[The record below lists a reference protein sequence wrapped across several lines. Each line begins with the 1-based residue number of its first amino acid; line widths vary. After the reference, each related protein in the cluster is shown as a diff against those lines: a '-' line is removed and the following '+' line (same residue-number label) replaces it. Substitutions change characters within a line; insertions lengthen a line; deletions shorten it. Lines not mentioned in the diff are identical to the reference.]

1 MGSTLLVNLGLGVH
15 TFGAEWG
22 LGLTLLMNFGL
33 GVHTFMLDG
42 VWGPQ
47 FWGRAPPLGLGKVH
61 FLSERLRFQ
70 LNLSLQGL
78 I

>member
-1 MGSTLLVNLGLGVH
+1 MVIWGLGVHTFGPEWGLGSTLLVNLGLGVH

-33 GVHTFMLDG
+33 GG
-42 VWGPQ
+42 
-47 FWGRAPPLGLGKVH
+47 
-61 FLSERLRFQ
+61 
-70 LNLSLQGL
+70 LQGL